1 MRARTL
7 SIFAGLAATA
17 LLAAPAFAQMTNA
30 PRTVALK
37 GAGGADL
44 GTAVVT
50 MGPSGVLIHIDAKG
64 LTPGWH
70 GVHLHEK
77 GDCSAADFTSAG
89 AHMNSMPT
97 KKPHGLLNV
106 DGGPDF
112 GDLPNL
118 YVAADGTAHA
128 EAFTQLTR
136 FADLTDA
143 DGSAIVIHASADDHR
158 TQPIGGAGARV
169 GCGVIK

>member
-143 DGSAIVIHASADDHR
+143 DGSAIVIHASPDDHR

>member
-1 MRARTL
+1 MAARTL
-7 SIFAGLAATA
+7 SIFAGLAVAA
-17 LLAAPAFAQMTNA
+17 LITAPAVAQMTNA
-30 PRTVALK
+30 PRAIALK
-37 GAGGADL
+37 GAGGGDL

-50 MGPSGVLIHIDAKG
+50 MAPSGVLIQIDAKG

-70 GVHLHEK
+70 GMHLHEK

-97 KKPHGLLNV
+97 KKPHGLLNP

-128 EAFTQLTR
+128 EAFTQLTH
-136 FADLTDA
+136 FADLTDN
-143 DGSAIVIHASADDHR
+143 DGSALVIHASPDDHR
-158 TQPIGGAGARV
+158 SQPIGGAGGRV
-169 GCGVIK
+169 ACGVIK